1 MNRLN
6 SFSERFV
13 GEGLTFDD
21 VLLVPAESNVLPTDV
36 DLSTNL
42 TKTIRLNTPIMSAA
56 MDTVTE
62 YRMAIAIAREGGIGV
77 IHKSMPIDA
86 QAEQVDMVKRS
97 ENGVIT
103 NPFSL
108 GPDNTLEEADA
119 LMAKFRISGVPVV
132 DTDGRLIGIITNR
145 DMKFEENM
153 DTRIREVMT
162 SEGLVTGKEGTTLEE
177 AKDILRRH
185 KIEKLPIV
193 DENFRLKGLITI
205 KDIEKVVKYPNSAKD
220 KHGRLLCAAAIGV
233 TNDILDRAGDGPAL
247 VVVLD
252 HVTDDGNF
260 GAIVRSA
267 EVVGAAG
274 VIIANK
280 RAAGVTV
287 GSYKTSAGAV
297 MHLPIAQVPNIARAL
312 DDLKAAGFW
321 VGGASEHAEG
331 SCWDAPFEGR
341 VALVMGSEGDGISR
355 LVLEKCDFLTKLPQ
369 RGMTESLNVAQA
381 TTALCFEW
389 LRRNAGE
396 LMGEE

>member
-1 MNRLN
+1 MADNRRRGG
-6 SFSERFV
+6 SR
-13 GEGLTFDD
+13 
-21 VLLVPAESNVLPTDV
+21 PSNAGKGDV
-36 DLSTNL
+36 D
-42 TKTIRLNTPIMSAA
+42 RR
-56 MDTVTE
+56 D
-62 YRMAIAIAREGGIGV
+62 R
-77 IHKSMPIDA
+77 
-86 QAEQVDMVKRS
+86 RS
-97 ENGVIT
+97 RA
-103 NPFSL
+103 P
-108 GPDNTLEEADA
+108 
-119 LMAKFRISGVPVV
+119 RQ
-132 DTDGRLIGIITNR
+132 DGRLGASPRGGRGQRPQTR
-145 DMKFEENM
+145 DH
-153 DTRIREVMT
+153 REQVQT
-162 SEGLVTGKEGTTLEE
+162 PKGEFIEGRRAAAEALRTGFPIKCALVAEGGERDNSLTHLVNDLES
-177 AKDILRRH
+177 AGVR
-185 KIEKLPIV
+185 
-193 DENFRLKGLITI
+193 
-205 KDIEKVVKYPNSAKD
+205 VKYVPRTQLDAISS
-220 KHGRLLCAAAIGV
+220 HGAHQGIALEVGNFPYA
-233 TNDILDRAGDGPAL
+233 DIADIIARAGEGPAL

-274 VIIANK
+274 VVIANK

-312 DDLKAAGFW
+312 DELKGAGFW

>member
-1 MNRLN
+1 MADNRKRGGSRSNNPGKGGSRRDQRTGRLQRDGRDQQHDRSQAQSARPQRN
-6 SFSERFV
+6 RDNAQV
-13 GEGLTFDD
+13 PKGEFIEGRRAAAEALRTGFPIKC
-21 VLLVPAESNVLPTDV
+21 VL
-36 DLSTNL
+36 
-42 TKTIRLNTPIMSAA
+42 
-56 MDTVTE
+56 
-62 YRMAIAIAREGGIGV
+62 IAEGGERDAALSRLVDDLNAAGV
-77 IHKSMPIDA
+77 RIKYVPRA
-86 QAEQVDMVKRS
+86 Q
-97 ENGVIT
+97 
-103 NPFSL
+103 L
-108 GPDNTLEEADA
+108 DA
-119 LMAKFRISGVPVV
+119 LSSHGAHQGIALEVGNFPYADVV
-132 DTDGRLIGIITNR
+132 
-145 DMKFEENM
+145 
-153 DTRIREVMT
+153 
-162 SEGLVTGKEGTTLEE
+162 
-177 AKDILRRH
+177 
-185 KIEKLPIV
+185 
-193 DENFRLKGLITI
+193 
-205 KDIEKVVKYPNSAKD
+205 
-220 KHGRLLCAAAIGV
+220 
-233 TNDILDRAGDGPAL
+233 DILDRAGEGPAL

>member
-1 MNRLN
+1 MADNRKRGGSRPNNPGKGGSRRDQRTGRPLRDGRDQQRDRTQAARSQRDRN
-6 SFSERFV
+6 RDNV
-13 GEGLTFDD
+13 QALKGEFIEGRRAA
-21 VLLVPAESNVLPTDV
+21 AEALRTGFPVKCAL
-36 DLSTNL
+36 
-42 TKTIRLNTPIMSAA
+42 
-56 MDTVTE
+56 
-62 YRMAIAIAREGGIGV
+62 IAEGGERDAALSRLVDDLNAEGV
-77 IHKSMPIDA
+77 RIKYVPRA
-86 QAEQVDMVKRS
+86 Q
-97 ENGVIT
+97 
-103 NPFSL
+103 L
-108 GPDNTLEEADA
+108 DA
-119 LMAKFRISGVPVV
+119 LSSHGAHQ
-132 DTDGRLIGIITNR
+132 GIAL
-145 DMKFEENM
+145 
-153 DTRIREVMT
+153 EV
-162 SEGLVTGKEGTTLEE
+162 G
-177 AKDILRRH
+177 
-185 KIEKLPIV
+185 
-193 DENFRLKGLITI
+193 NFPYA
-205 KDIEKVVKYPNSAKD
+205 DVA
-220 KHGRLLCAAAIGV
+220 
-233 TNDILDRAGDGPAL
+233 DILDRAGDGPAL

-312 DDLKAAGFW
+312 DDLKAADFW

-355 LVLEKCDFLTKLPQ
+355 LVLEKCDFLTMLPQ

-389 LRRNAGE
+389 LRRNADE
-396 LMGEE
+396 LMGKE

>member
-1 MNRLN
+1 MHRAEASRLASG
-6 SFSERFV
+6 SFRPIRRNDRAAASKGQRERTQAARPQRERGRDNV
-13 GEGLTFDD
+13 QAPKGEFIEGRRAA
-21 VLLVPAESNVLPTDV
+21 AEALRTGF
-36 DLSTNL
+36 
-42 TKTIRLNTPIMSAA
+42 PIKCAL
-56 MDTVTE
+56 
-62 YRMAIAIAREGGIGV
+62 IAEGGERDAALSRLVDDLNASGV
-77 IHKSMPIDA
+77 RIKYVPRA
-86 QAEQVDMVKRS
+86 Q
-97 ENGVIT
+97 
-103 NPFSL
+103 L
-108 GPDNTLEEADA
+108 DA
-119 LMAKFRISGVPVV
+119 LSSHGAHQ
-132 DTDGRLIGIITNR
+132 GIAL
-145 DMKFEENM
+145 
-153 DTRIREVMT
+153 EV
-162 SEGLVTGKEGTTLEE
+162 G
-177 AKDILRRH
+177 
-185 KIEKLPIV
+185 
-193 DENFRLKGLITI
+193 NFPATA
-205 KDIEKVVKYPNSAKD
+205 DVA
-220 KHGRLLCAAAIGV
+220 
-233 TNDILDRAGDGPAL
+233 DILDRAGDGPAL

-331 SCWDAPFEGR
+331 SCWNAPFEGR
-341 VALVMGSEGDGISR
+341 IALVMGSEGDGISR

-389 LRRNAGE
+389 LTSQRRRAHG
-396 LMGEE
+396 GGVAHVQEEPRQV

>member
-1 MNRLN
+1 MADNRKRGGSRSNNPGKGGSRRDQRTGRLQRDGRDQQHN
-6 SFSERFV
+6 RSQAQSARPQRNRDNV
-13 GEGLTFDD
+13 QAPKGEFIEGRRAA
-21 VLLVPAESNVLPTDV
+21 AEALRTGF
-36 DLSTNL
+36 
-42 TKTIRLNTPIMSAA
+42 PIKCALI
-56 MDTVTE
+56 V
-62 YRMAIAIAREGGIGV
+62 EGGERDAALSRLVDDLNAAGV
-77 IHKSMPIDA
+77 RIKYVPRA
-86 QAEQVDMVKRS
+86 Q
-97 ENGVIT
+97 
-103 NPFSL
+103 L
-108 GPDNTLEEADA
+108 DA
-119 LMAKFRISGVPVV
+119 LSSHGAHQ
-132 DTDGRLIGIITNR
+132 GIAL
-145 DMKFEENM
+145 
-153 DTRIREVMT
+153 EV
-162 SEGLVTGKEGTTLEE
+162 G
-177 AKDILRRH
+177 
-185 KIEKLPIV
+185 
-193 DENFRLKGLITI
+193 NFPYA
-205 KDIEKVVKYPNSAKD
+205 DVA
-220 KHGRLLCAAAIGV
+220 
-233 TNDILDRAGDGPAL
+233 DILDRAGDGPAL

-274 VIIANK
+274 VVIANK

>member
-1 MNRLN
+1 MADNRKRAPRGGKQAASGSRPIRRN
-6 SFSERFV
+6 DRAAAPKGQRDRTQAARPQRDRNRDAV
-13 GEGLTFDD
+13 QAPKGEFIEGRRAA
-21 VLLVPAESNVLPTDV
+21 AEALRTGF
-36 DLSTNL
+36 
-42 TKTIRLNTPIMSAA
+42 PIKCAL
-56 MDTVTE
+56 
-62 YRMAIAIAREGGIGV
+62 IAEGGERDAALSRLVDDLNAVGV
-77 IHKSMPIDA
+77 RIKYVPRA
-86 QAEQVDMVKRS
+86 Q
-97 ENGVIT
+97 
-103 NPFSL
+103 L
-108 GPDNTLEEADA
+108 DA
-119 LMAKFRISGVPVV
+119 LSSHGAHQ
-132 DTDGRLIGIITNR
+132 GIAL
-145 DMKFEENM
+145 
-153 DTRIREVMT
+153 EV
-162 SEGLVTGKEGTTLEE
+162 G
-177 AKDILRRH
+177 
-185 KIEKLPIV
+185 
-193 DENFRLKGLITI
+193 NFPYA
-205 KDIEKVVKYPNSAKD
+205 DVA
-220 KHGRLLCAAAIGV
+220 
-233 TNDILDRAGDGPAL
+233 DILDRAGEGPAL

-274 VIIANK
+274 VVIANK

-312 DDLKAAGFW
+312 DDFKAAGFW
-321 VGGASEHAEG
+321 VGEG